1 MKKFDSRRWIKTF
14 KAHGIVEK
22 DDSIKLKD
30 LLHTDKIDD
39 QEYDGKSFQPKL
51 DKSPKAKTGEEN
63 DLAIE
68 KDKDGRDVYA
78 VGLTEAPIQRSRV
91 DYSTINLKSNIDIKW
106 TSTGDMED
114 DLRQW
119 LEAVFAASGP
129 QLVREVGVMLKE
141 IGISAIKDGDVGGE
155 DRPAGA
161 ATKFD

>member
-1 MKKFDSRRWIKTF
+1 MEKFDSRRWIKTF

-39 QEYDGKSFQPKL
+39 HEYDGKSFQPKL

-78 VGLTEAPIQRSRV
+78 VGLTEV
-91 DYSTINLKSNIDIKW
+91 STADLVNELKSRGW
-106 TSTGDMED
+106 
-114 DLRQW
+114 Q
-119 LEAVFAASGP
+119 
-129 QLVREVGVMLKE
+129 
-141 IGISAIKDGDVGGE
+141 KDHNE
-155 DRPAGA
+155 
-161 ATKFD
+161 